1 MSSTTSIPTLTLA
14 AAKVAA
20 QACEAKA
27 NEIGVPMNIAIVDST
42 THLLH
47 FQRMPGA
54 KLTSIPIAMDKAFT
68 AAGHRLPTSAYRE
81 AVWPGG
87 PAYGINGTHGGRFS
101 VIGGGV
107 PVRGLSGRNG
117 GGGGVV
123 LGAVGCSTGT
133 PAQDEEVAMAG
144 VEAVERM
151 IREEEEGKAEG
162 SFKAKL

>member
-14 AAKVAA
+14 AAKAA
-20 QACEAKA
+20 TQACEAKA

-42 THLLH
+42 THLLQFH
-47 FQRMPGA
+47 RMPNA
-54 KLTSIPIAMDKAFT
+54 KLTSIPISMDKAFT
-68 AAGHRLPTSAYRE
+68 AAGHGLPTSAYRE

-107 PVRGLSGRNG
+107 PIRGTRGE
-117 GGGGVV
+117 V

-133 PAQDEEVAMAG
+133 PAQDEVVARAG
-144 VEAVERM
+144 VEVVERM
-151 IREEEEGKAEG
+151 VREEEEEG
-162 SFKAKL
+162 SKVKAKLENEKRALD